1 MNIAQ
6 KEYKKLS
13 KLAYLFSK
21 YINFI
26 ILVNDFVVEYKAE
39 VNDLGCKKKTYE
51 HQTAPRRYE
60 D

>member
-39 VNDLGCKKKTYE
+39 VNYLGCKKKTYE
-51 HQTAPRRYE
+51 HQTAP
-60 D
+60 